1 MNKSNYKIIF
11 MGTPEFAVPS
21 LKTLIENDS
30 FDVKLVITQS
40 DKSVGRHKKLQPSPI
55 KKLAMQNNIEI
66 LTPITLKENAEL
78 IEKIKNINPDVIV
91 VVAYGKIL
99 PKIILDIPKMGVVNI
114 HASILPKYR
123 GASPIA
129 ESILAGNEQTGVTLM
144 KLDTKMDTGPILATS
159 KIVYIN
165 NEDTTDTLSQ
175 KLSHIGANLL
185 IDNLGNYIDNNL
197 KPQSQDDTKATY
209 TKLIKKSDGQ
219 INWNE
224 PAEITARKIR
234 AYIPWPSAFT
244 AFKNKNLKILEA
256 EVITEIKNNP
266 GQVWKTEDK
275 YPAVTTSQNSLKLV
289 KIQLEGK
296 KPITGKEFL
305 LGYSNFVDS
314 VLN

>member
-1 MNKSNYKIIF
+1 MYKIIF

-40 DKSVGRHKKLQPSPI
+40 DKSVGRHKKLQSSPI

-66 LTPITLKENAEL
+66 LTPITLKENTEL
-78 IEKIKNINPDVIV
+78 IEKIKNVVPDAIV

-99 PKIILDIPKMGVVNI
+99 PKTILDIPKMGVVNI
-114 HASILPKYR
+114 HASILPKHR

-129 ESILAGNEQTGVTLM
+129 ESILVGDEQTGVTLM

-165 NEDTTDTLSQ
+165 NDDTADTLSQ
-175 KLSHIGANLL
+175 KLSQIGANLL

-197 KPQSQDDTKATY
+197 KPQLQDDTKATY
-209 TKLIKKSDGQ
+209 TKLINKSDGQ
-219 INWNE
+219 INWHE
-224 PAEITARKIR
+224 TAEVIARKIR
-234 AYIPWPSAFT
+234 AYNPWPSAFT

-256 EVITEIKNNP
+256 EVITETKNNP

-275 YPAVTTSQNSLKLV
+275 YPAVTTSQNSLKLI

-305 LGYSNFVDS
+305 LGYPNFVDS